1 MRVVRDAMSLLLIE
15 NAQVVVT
22 MDDERHEIE
31 DCAILVRDNA
41 IESVGNSKQ
50 LRSELDA
57 AGLKPQQCIDASG
70 CIVIPGL
77 VNCHH
82 HLYQTLTRSIGT
94 AEGKS
99 LFDWLKMLYPIWGQ
113 MDAEA
118 VYISA
123 RLGLAELMLSG
134 ATTVADHLY
143 LFPND
148 ARLDDEIRAARE
160 LGVRFHPTRGS
171 MSLGQSQGGLPP
183 DNLCENEAAILAD
196 CERVIAE
203 FHDPEPLSML
213 RIGLAPCSPFSVTPQ
228 LMRDSAELARRH
240 PGVRLHTH
248 LAETIDENRFC
259 EQQFGMRPLP
269 YLESLG
275 WTGEDVWFAHMVHPD
290 SDEIGMLAETL
301 SGVCHCPSSNMILA
315 SGIAPVREMCDR
327 GVRVGLG
334 VDGSASNDANQL
346 LGEARQ
352 AMLLQRV
359 GWPGFESSAD
369 RFSAREALELATR
382 GGAAVLGR
390 DDIGSL
396 EPGKA
401 ADFVAY
407 RVDGIEHAG
416 AGGDRVAGLLTCAPV
431 NAWFSVINGRVVVE
445 QGELVGLDIE
455 SLVKQHN
462 ENAQRLIQK
471 AGVARDI

>member
-1 MRVVRDAMSLLLIE
+1 
-15 NAQVVVT
+15 
-22 MDDERHEIE
+22 
-31 DCAILVRDNA
+31 
-41 IESVGNSKQ
+41 
-50 LRSELDA
+50 
-57 AGLKPQQCIDASG
+57 
-70 CIVIPGL
+70 
-77 VNCHH
+77 
-82 HLYQTLTRSIGT
+82 
-94 AEGKS
+94 
-99 LFDWLKMLYPIWGQ
+99 
-113 MDAEA
+113 MDAES
-118 VYISA
+118 VYVSA
-123 RLGLAELMLSG
+123 RLGLVELMLSG

-143 LFPND
+143 LFPNG

-183 DNLCENEAAILAD
+183 DSICENEEDILAD

-203 FHDPEPLSML
+203 FHDAEPLSML
-213 RIGLAPCSPFSVTPQ
+213 RVGLAPCSPFSVTPE
-228 LMRDSAELARRH
+228 LMRKTAALARRH
-240 PGVRLHTH
+240 AGVRLHTH

-269 YLESLG
+269 YLHSLG
-275 WTGEDVWFAHMVHPD
+275 WTGDDVWFAHMVHPNN
-290 SDEIGMLAETL
+290 DEIGVLAATL

-359 GWPGFESSAD
+359 GWPGFESRAD

-382 GGAAVLGR
+382 GGASVLGR

-396 EPGKA
+396 EVGKA
-401 ADFVAY
+401 ADLVAY
-407 RVDGIEHAG
+407 RIDGIEHAG
-416 AGGDRVAGLLTCAPV
+416 AGGDRVAALLTCAPV
-431 NAWFSVINGRVVVE
+431 PAWYSVIDGQVVVE
-445 QGELVGLDIE
+445 QGEIGGLDLPELIG
-455 SLVKQHN
+455 HH
-462 ENAQRLIQK
+462 NAQAALLMER
-471 AGVARDI
+471 AAASR